1 MRHGATDD
9 AERNASEMGGEMRA
23 GTWRVPNHSRR
34 GRGMDPATRKLG
46 LIALGV
52 GGVVVLGVGI
62 WSATGH
68 RNAVVPVIQAD
79 SRPVRVK
86 PENPGGLQVSGSND
100 EIMSGDAGPASSR
113 MAPPAETPEPK
124 LLRARQQEQPAA
136 QMASQMASLGT
147 AVPLAAGPSA
157 AGHPAEL
164 HPPISGLPEKRAV
177 VTQPPVGGASPA
189 SSQAGTA
196 KGTLVQFAALGSEA
210 AARAEWTQL
219 NKRIPDLLGG
229 RQPSFSRT
237 ERDGKVFWRV
247 RTGGFA
253 DKAQATSFWEMARA
267 KGATCSIASF

>member
-9 AERNASEMGGEMRA
+9 AGMNDAGMGGEQGG

-52 GGVVVLGVGI
+52 GGLVVLGVGI
-62 WSATGH
+62 WSAAGH

-124 LLRARQQEQPAA
+124 LLRARQQEQPVA
-136 QMASQMASLGT
+136 QMASLGT
-147 AVPLAAGPSA
+147 AVPPAAGPSA
-157 AGHPAEL
+157 AGHAAEL

-177 VTQPPVGGASPA
+177 VTQPPAGGPSPA

-196 KGTLVQFAALGSEA
+196 KGTLVQFAALSSEA

-253 DKAQATSFWEMARA
+253 DMAQATSFCGLARA
-267 KGATCSIASF
+267 KGTACSIASF